1 MSEPRDTRAA
11 GRPVVV
17 ARPRRNESP
26 EQREWRQRWG
36 RLDELAIDFVT
47 DTAPEPN
54 EPGWGTHRTHRSQL
68 NSLILPVLGE
78 TWLVDCGYDALAKVL
93 DHAGAKGVTRQEA
106 ALSMLGSLVTWASQ
120 SDVRRWPDGH
130 AGFGGPVTLRAE
142 RRRVRRTTAA
152 DGTRG
157 LIRHTD
163 CPTVEQTWAFADH
176 VRAAAIAGWG
186 KEAAYLGEF
195 PKVQFVTGS
204 RIAEAIVLH
213 SDNYS
218 PDDFKFWIDVQWD
231 RATPWTTGDMP
242 TVPVKNSR
250 PRSAQVW
257 QWAAEE
263 FLDDFV
269 VQARAE
275 RDGRLF
281 DPPTRQRR
289 SWLPSFEA
297 FLRDVAAQHGYP
309 YTPHWHRHAY
319 ASLNLA
325 PVSDGGYDKGVPKVA
340 EWLGDTPTS
349 VVKTY
354 WHSVSDTIDTSWS
367 RRRPGGAR

>member
-1 MSEPRDTRAA
+1 
-11 GRPVVV
+11 
-17 ARPRRNESP
+17 
-26 EQREWRQRWG
+26 
-36 RLDELAIDFVT
+36 
-47 DTAPEPN
+47 
-54 EPGWGTHRTHRSQL
+54 
-68 NSLILPVLGE
+68 
-78 TWLVDCGYDALAKVL
+78 
-93 DHAGAKGVTRQEA
+93 
-106 ALSMLGSLVTWASQ
+106 
-120 SDVRRWPDGH
+120 
-130 AGFGGPVTLRAE
+130 
-142 RRRVRRTTAA
+142 
-152 DGTRG
+152 
-157 LIRHTD
+157 
-163 CPTVEQTWAFADH
+163 
-176 VRAAAIAGWG
+176 
-186 KEAAYLGEF
+186 
-195 PKVQFVTGS
+195 
-204 RIAEAIVLH
+204 
-213 SDNYS
+213 
-218 PDDFKFWIDVQWD
+218 
-231 RATPWTTGDMP
+231 MP

-340 EWLGDTPTS
+340 EWLGVT
-349 VVKTY
+349 VRHV
-354 WHSVSDTIDTSWS
+354 
-367 RRRPGGAR
+367 RRLVQERRIPFIKWGNLLRFDPDEVEAWIRRHHIRALAPFNN